1 MSSATLKDQERIV
14 RRTLVFVATV
24 RNNFSELTVDLRR
37 QFRNAKC
44 EYNFF
49 VQNNVDRDDAVLHH
63 NDGPYISASI
73 WAERGD
79 KVVDM
84 LIEIDGQEE
93 QWLIEGNINSNG
105 VEQLLTSKVIRSFD
119 ELDLFLPSFV
129 RESYLTLVRA
139 CVDGGV

>member
-1 MSSATLKDQERIV
+1 MSSATSKDQERLV
-14 RRTLVFVATV
+14 RRTLIFVATV

-49 VQNNVDRDDAVLHH
+49 VQNNVDRDDTALHH
-63 NDGPYISASI
+63 SDCPYISASI
-73 WAERGD
+73 WAERDD

-84 LIEIDGQEE
+84 LIEIDGQDE
-93 QWLIEGNINSNG
+93 QWLIEGNINSDG
-105 VEQLLTSKVIRSFD
+105 VERKLSTKVVRSFD

-139 CVDGGV
+139 CVDAGM